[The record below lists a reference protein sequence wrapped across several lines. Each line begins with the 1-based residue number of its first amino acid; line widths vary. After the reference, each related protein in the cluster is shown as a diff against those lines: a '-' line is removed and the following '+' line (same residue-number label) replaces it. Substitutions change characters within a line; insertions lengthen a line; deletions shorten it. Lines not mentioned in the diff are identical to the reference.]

1 MSKSISTILRGISA
15 LTLSIAGL
23 TVFAGA
29 ASAAY
34 YNSASADHIE
44 MIGASDP
51 TGSGSLTVSWLTPSS
66 VTGSGITSY
75 QVVTSASDSTA
86 VAVCTTANAGPV
98 GAVQSCTFTPTTAL
112 TSLYV
117 RGVQSSGNL
126 YSDRAYAAVATGNAT
141 VSDSSNPGS
150 VALSAPAQAQ
160 AAIASVTPSNGLI
173 TVAFSGIAAAD
184 QYLAT
189 IAASKIVVY
198 VGQTAVCTKTGP
210 FTAAT
215 SSCTFS
221 PAAAGLSLGISYG
234 FTAKIYNAV
243 GNTSLSGGTSAT
255 PVNTPSAPSAVTAT
269 KSATGSSVTVAWTA
283 PSSNGGTANTY
294 TVSTFDGKPIIGCE
308 GITATTC
315 TFSLYTAGHY
325 STIKYDSAPPN
336 ASAAYL
342 DLPYN
347 NIFIVTAST
356 TTGAV
361 DLTASGVSPILSLQ
375 AVPGAVASITSL
387 VVDGTGTGAAT
398 WVAQAVDG
406 TNGSNTKAETGYT
419 VQLMS
424 CTASYIASCSNTGS
438 PVRVPAGVVTYTF
451 TGLTNGT
458 YYSFNVSG
466 YNAVGSGPTS
476 TLLTPVA
483 AASAV
488 AATSGM
494 TATIASVTN
503 SSLTMTWTSP
513 TNAANSSVTGYRVDL
528 YQCNGDV
535 AFDNG
540 GCSVVTLKTATA
552 TGNSYTFTGISAA
565 ANNYYTATVKAIN
578 ASGNSTAVQATPAAA
593 AATGRTNTLLIGGAP
608 SAPTVTYSSSGV
620 TFKWGLTATQF
631 AAAQRLSTVASFT
644 IYDNTTGT
652 TLCTAAVSA
661 LSCTVAKLTAG
672 DSIVIYDTDAS
683 GISSLTAAV
692 TGFGTANASS
702 VSVPTKVYNAKVTAL
717 TAVTDDAGNFYLS
730 WTNADTN
737 IGYFLITALGTD
749 GTSFTLNAENRS
761 AGGSLLNFAVIPAS
775 KITAAGYTFAVTPVN
790 AVGTGAAD
798 AVGAN
803 NKVAASAATSVCSL
817 ADTAAGCAL
826 IPGFGPPAAPITV
839 TSSATTS
846 TITFTWSAPTTD
858 YFTTAALSDETG
870 YPAITGYTGTLTS
883 AAGAVQTCSTTGTS
897 CTFSGLTQ
905 GASYSFTVAANTAL
919 PGVVGL
925 ASTAVAA
932 KANGVPSAPTIASVT
947 NSAAGTPTGTT
958 TLVAFAGPA
967 DPGAALTSVF
977 TSVNNTLGDTKIY
990 VSSTTGLAVG
1000 QALSGLGISAAPN
1013 NTIATI
1019 TGSTNANCT
1028 LTTVAGPTYTLVN
1041 KAGSTACQNNAPVV
1055 GQLIVANTSGSTVL
1069 GQGDTIATVSPTYSS
1084 GWTITVTTPSGSSD
1098 TVVVGTG
1105 EAATLYGFVTMAG
1118 ATTAPASSLAPVGG
1132 ATTDATSLI
1141 NVASTSGL
1149 VVGQAISNPTLI
1161 TAGSTIAS
1169 VVAGN
1174 TSACTVG
1181 TVTNSTHLVLLGS
1194 GCAALLLPG
1203 EALSFATTASTPVS
1217 HGTSLVSAHPSSLLV
1232 TLSAANSTVVA
1243 GDTVAISPY
1252 VTTTASVPVTTSLT
1266 GVGVINVT
1274 SITGLVAGTSISGA
1288 SALPETIAS
1297 VVAGNTACTVG
1308 TVTDSTHLV
1317 LLGSGCAALIVNGEL
1332 LTFAT
1337 TDATPVAHGAS
1348 LISAGAGTSS
1358 VTLSAANST
1367 VAVGDTVAISPYL
1380 TTSSTNATA
1389 LTSSTVVKASGAG
1402 TALTSSS
1409 LLYTSGTGNASA
1421 YVGTATNTTTAV
1433 VTYCT
1438 SVLTSTS
1445 SSCVFATS
1453 SGSTYSFTMKA
1464 VNASGAGTASAA
1476 SVFTTAYMSTAPTA
1490 VIAARNGVANEIDVK
1505 WTAPTLSN
1513 GAVVLSYVVTPYA
1526 GTIYTLAEQGTSS
1539 VCIDAVTGLSTIT
1552 GTEALCDFSA
1562 ANAGV
1567 VFKVYAITSAGNSQS
1582 SAASTAVAVLA
1593 APASP
1598 TGVVT
1603 VTSATAGVTVNWVAV
1618 TGATSYT
1625 ISAVGGLTAPL
1636 SVTSTTNSYTFTY
1649 TQITKGGS
1657 YTFRVKATNSVGSSS
1672 YVTAAAEVLAD
1683 PTNAAIIVENTS
1695 NTTGN
1700 ATGFYIYWTASAKAS
1715 NGGQPVT
1722 YTVIGNGVGVTTL
1735 TATTTGTSV
1744 WIPVTGLTSTIT
1756 ALYSWTLSASDA
1768 SGSSAGSPIAV
1779 TSVATNKAVPSII
1792 TYGATAGTDAVKTA
1806 IGTSAANTDTTE
1818 VLNATIP
1825 TDSTYVTYTVLDASG
1840 TAQSCALGN
1849 TVGGASSTSTTCIL
1863 LGLTPGAAYSYS
1875 IVAGNGVTTSLAKT
1889 GYFVTAAN
1897 VTSAPV
1903 VTGATAAVSA
1913 LGTQSITVTWTAP
1926 ALGAS
1931 SVTSYIAYVDTA
1943 AADTTSSTPRSTNT
1957 YCTAVLTGTT
1967 LSCTIYGLGAIDGA
1981 RTITAAGTYYVYVAA
1996 VNAAGVSAYG
2006 TLANAVTGAQTA
2018 TTSAAAAAQPGTP
2031 TKVIVASA
2039 GYNSLSVSWTPAVN
2053 TGLPITQYTATAT
2066 DATTGATSTCTVTTT
2081 SCVLT
2086 GITNGDTWTV
2096 AVYAYNAYASN
2107 PRSLIGTVYAGVSS
2121 LTWYGWSA
2129 PTIAPA
2135 ITSVTSAT
2143 GVSMAVTWAAPVFS
2157 SGTSGTV
2164 SAPLTGYTVVATD
2177 AKGNSFNCGA
2187 LDATATTCTLTG
2199 LAPATSYTIVVTP
2212 SNAVGA
2218 GVAASI
2224 TASTISS
2231 TVPGSPTGVTATAG
2245 FSTTYGDTATVAW
2258 TAPVSTGGAPITSYT
2273 ATAKNTTTGAVV
2285 TCTITGAASALC
2297 AALVAGNSYAVTVT
2311 ATNVVGA
2318 SAASTPVVVAA
2329 FGNPPAVTGV
2339 TAIRNANGL
2348 QVSWTATATVF
2359 GATNSATA
2367 VPVLGYL
2374 VTATDNLSG
2383 QQYSCPYNATYGVLL
2398 APAVTCAIAGLNVG
2412 NSYTVSVKAA
2422 NLLSGLSA
2430 AATLIT
2436 TYVALTPEP
2445 VMASFLAV
2453 TAKQKSVSA
2462 LSPTTKTALSG
2473 LISTVSDGASIT
2485 ITGYGTTKAIAQAR
2499 ANAAANYL
2507 FNNGAAVHIT
2517 IKTVVSK
2524 TVTTALV
2531 TVTSN

>member
-126 YSDRAYAAVATGNAT
+126 YSDRAYAAVLTGNAT
-141 VSDSSNPGS
+141 VSESPNPGS

-565 ANNYYTATVKAIN
+565 ANNYYTATVEAIN
-578 ASGNSTAVQATPAAA
+578 ASGYSTQVQATPAAA

-1194 GCAALLLPG
+1194 DCA
-1203 EALSFATTASTPVS
+1203 T
-1217 HGTSLVSAHPSSLLV
+1217 
-1232 TLSAANSTVVA
+1232 
-1243 GDTVAISPY
+1243 
-1252 VTTTASVPVTTSLT
+1252 
-1266 GVGVINVT
+1266 
-1274 SITGLVAGTSISGA
+1274 
-1288 SALPETIAS
+1288 
-1297 VVAGNTACTVG
+1297 
-1308 TVTDSTHLV
+1308 
-1317 LLGSGCAALIVNGEL
+1317 LIVNGEL

-1402 TALTSSS
+1402 TALTSYS